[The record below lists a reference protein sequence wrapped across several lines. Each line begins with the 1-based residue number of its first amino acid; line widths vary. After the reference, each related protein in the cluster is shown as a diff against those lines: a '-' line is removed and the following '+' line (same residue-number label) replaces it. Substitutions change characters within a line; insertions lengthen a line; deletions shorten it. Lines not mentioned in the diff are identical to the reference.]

1 MACKGIG
8 EKLVGLCCSGRNDSA
23 AAASCAE
30 SDAERTDEPRRESSA
45 RGVTAENYSG
55 VGSFGDTKA
64 INGPPRRKADW
75 ATTLNGACG
84 ASDKPSATR
93 PFGGW

>member
-1 MACKGIG
+1 VDCEGLG
-8 EKLVGLCCSGRNDSA
+8 DKLVGLCCFGRTDSA

-30 SDAERTDEPRRESSA
+30 GDAKRTHEARRKSCA
-45 RGVTAENYSG
+45 RSVIAENYSG

-75 ATTLNGACG
+75 ATTLNSARG